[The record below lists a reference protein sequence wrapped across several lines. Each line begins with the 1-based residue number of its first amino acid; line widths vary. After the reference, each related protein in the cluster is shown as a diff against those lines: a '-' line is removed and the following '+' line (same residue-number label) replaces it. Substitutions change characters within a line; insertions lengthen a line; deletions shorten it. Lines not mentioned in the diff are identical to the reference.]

1 MVYEK
6 HVGIYENA
14 ADFEADRD
22 NLKSPWVA
30 YIKDSDGSY
39 MMSYSDD
46 MTYEKYELSTV
57 QRLEQDIQELQNS
70 VETLTEDEYE
80 ALAAL
85 PEDGFM
91 TITNIDGTKKDNVK
105 FNPNVRYYTYDPDD
119 LPNNE

>member
-6 HVGIYENA
+6 HVGIYENT
-14 ADFEADRD
+14 ADFEADRG

-30 YIKDSDGSY
+30 YIKDSEGNY

-46 MTYEKYELSTV
+46 MTYEKYELSDM
-57 QRLEQDIQELQNS
+57 QRLEKEIIDLKGS

-80 ALAAL
+80 ELIAL
-85 PEDGFM
+85 PDGGFM
-91 TITNIDGTKKDNVK
+91 TITNIDGTKKNNVT

-119 LPNNE
+119 LPNKE